1 MNATD
6 IIRELVYVR
15 DLEREVLRLKQRR
28 IVMFP
33 QKNDET
39 RAAWAILTIK
49 KAELDRRKPAAW
61 AKAEMHL
68 RAFTAWHK
76 RPVSSQDGGASTDD
90 PWAGDDM
97 MGASG

>member
-28 IVMFP
+28 VVMIP
-33 QKNDET
+33 NLNAES
-39 RAAWAILTIK
+39 RAARAVVQAK

-61 AKAEMHL
+61 AEAEMHL

-76 RPVSSQDGGASTDD
+76 RPVSSQGDKLTDD
-90 PWAGDDM
+90 VWAGDDM